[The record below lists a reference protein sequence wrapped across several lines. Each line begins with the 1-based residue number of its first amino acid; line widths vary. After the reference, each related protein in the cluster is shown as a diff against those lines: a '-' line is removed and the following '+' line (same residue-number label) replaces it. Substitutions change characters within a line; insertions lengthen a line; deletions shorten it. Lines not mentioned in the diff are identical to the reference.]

1 MTRPAEP
8 STIASIEVFPV
19 RVPRRGVFALQ
30 RGNSDQASWFSLVRV
45 TTADGTYGWGEC
57 VTRVRSMHD
66 IVHDQLEGVI
76 VGRDVFDIEGLHRAI
91 DREEMLA
98 IERLWHWNPIR
109 AAIEMA
115 CFDVQGKLLDLPVA
129 QLIGGIRRTRIPAV
143 KNVGVGTPEQS
154 AELAQRY
161 VADGYRLLKVRVGA
175 DANADEARLEAIRA
189 VVPDEI
195 RIRLDANQAWTAPE
209 AIAAIGRYARYGL
222 EAVEQP
228 CAFWDVAS
236 NARVVAQSPVPI
248 ISDEGFVSAPEAR
261 VLLSAGG
268 ADVMHAYL
276 GKCGGI
282 APTMEIAAI
291 TRSFGAR
298 MTLGERVPLG
308 VSEAAHLHVAAAL
321 PELEFPCALAYDL
334 NESDLLVEPP
344 TRGGGYLE
352 LPDGPGLGVDV
363 DLDVLERYV
372 RAA

>member
-1 MTRPAEP
+1 VNDAVDLKVT
-8 STIASIEVFPV
+8 SVEVFPV
-19 RVPRRGVFALQ
+19 QVPRRGVFTLQ
-30 RGNSDQASWFSLVRV
+30 RGNSDQSSWFSLVRV
-45 TTADGTYGWGEC
+45 TADDGTYGWGEC
-57 VTRVRSMHD
+57 TTRVRSMHT
-66 IVHDQLEGVI
+66 VVEDQLDGVI

-98 IERLWHWNPIR
+98 VERLWHWNPLR

-115 CFDVQGKLLDLPVA
+115 FFDIQGKVLGLRVA
-129 QLIGGIRRTRIPAV
+129 QLLGGIRRTSIPTV

-161 VADGYRLLKVRVGA
+161 VADGYTLLKVRVGA
-175 DANADEARLEAIRA
+175 DAAADETRLSAIRE
-189 VVPDEI
+189 VIPDDI
-195 RIRLDANQAWTAPE
+195 AIRLDANQAWTAPE
-209 AIAAIGRYARYGL
+209 AIAAIGRYARHGL

-236 NARVVAQSPVPI
+236 NARVAAASPVPI

-261 VLLSAGG
+261 VLLSGGG
-268 ADVMHAYL
+268 ADVLHAYI

-282 APTMEIAAI
+282 APVMEIAAI
-291 TRSFGAR
+291 ARSFGAR

-308 VSEAAHLHVAAAL
+308 ISEAAHLHVAAAL
-321 PELEFPCALAYDL
+321 PELDFPCALAYDL
-334 NESDLLVEPP
+334 NESDLLVERPR
-344 TRGGGYLE
+344 RGGGSIE

-363 DLDVLERYV
+363 DLDALARYT